1 MDNSEVVANV
11 GKELPPQ
18 QPKLNVGLVMREAR
32 ERLGMS
38 VNDVAERIKFAPRQV
53 EALESND
60 FAHLPQTTFLR
71 GFVRSYAR
79 MLQLDEEAL
88 LASLPAAEQHNKQVV
103 AKASRVDVPFPAA
116 QLLRRINVQW
126 LAGALGVA
134 LLLGLF
140 VWLHEDAPMTKPDAL
155 VVEPVALPA
164 AEPAA
169 VSAVP
174 AAPAVEPA
182 KTPEPAKVVE
192 TKKAV
197 VEAKKPTEHKK
208 PIEQSKPIEPAQPV
222 VAPKPEAESAV
233 EPMETEKPA
242 VALEVL
248 KRRPLH
254 FVFEHDAWAEVKDV
268 NGAVL
273 LSRMNRQGS
282 EKWIGGPRRAP
293 YDVSISRPGNV
304 KLYYKGREIDL
315 SAYASMEVAHLKVE

>member
-1 MDNSEVVANV
+1 MENSDVVANV

-18 QPKLNVGLVMREAR
+18 QPQLNVGMVMREAR

-79 MLQLDEEAL
+79 ILQLDEDAL
-88 LASLPAAEQHNKQVV
+88 LASLPAAEQHKPIVV
-103 AKASRVDVPFPAA
+103 RASGMDVPFPAA

-140 VWLHEDAPMTKPDAL
+140 VWLHEDTPANIPDAL

-164 AEPAA
+164 AESA
-169 VSAVP
+169 VASAVP
-174 AAPAVEPA
+174 AAEPV
-182 KTPEPAKVVE
+182 KIPEPAKVIE
-192 TKKAV
+192 TRKA
-197 VEAKKPTEHKK
+197 TEHKK
-208 PIEQSKPIEPAQPV
+208 PIIDQSKPVEPKQPA

-233 EPMETEKPA
+233 EPMETEKPS

-254 FVFEHDAWAEVKDV
+254 FVFVQDAWAEVKDV